1 MAIWSPLALLHV
13 SKLAYWH
20 VSTFFSSSVFFF
32 KSIFFEGKSYA
43 YSPKSCSW
51 QYRLGATSCAIV
63 WILFIYKYGSHLLT
77 SLCSSGYNS
86 SSILG
91 ELPRNGKTGR
101 CNTCHSSNT
110 YLWKFSPR
118 SKASWVQT
126 HWKVKIADSMF
137 SIQPNRISLLQE
149 TAWRDCS
156 DCSKAPQA
164 SGKNGWIWTSTVR
177 SALEHAKL
185 SWHYLKFLFS
195 VIFRFCLMKYMNI
208 LFMHQQ
214 LIQALQLCQAC
225 GRGLWQS
232 MGFLR
237 LVIFIQVFPCD
248 IDFIFSFLDSFY
260 FQSFI

>member
-13 SKLAYWH
+13 SKFVYWH
-20 VSTFFSSSVFFF
+20 VSTFFSSSSSFF
-32 KSIFFEGKSYA
+32 KWIFFERKSYV

-77 SLCSSGYNS
+77 SLSSSGYNS
-86 SSILG
+86 SSTLG

-126 HWKVKIADSMF
+126 HWKVKTADSMF
-137 SIQPNRISLLQE
+137 SIQPNWISLLQE
-149 TAWRDCS
+149 DAWRDRS

-164 SGKNGWIWTSTVR
+164 SGKNGWTWTSTVR
-177 SALEHAKL
+177 SALEYAKL
-185 SWHYLKFLFS
+185 S
-195 VIFRFCLMKYMNI
+195 
-208 LFMHQQ
+208 
-214 LIQALQLCQAC
+214 
-225 GRGLWQS
+225 
-232 MGFLR
+232 
-237 LVIFIQVFPCD
+237 
-248 IDFIFSFLDSFY
+248 
-260 FQSFI
+260 